1 MSRKFKHD
9 GGAKASRRQ
18 SLVLVASILLILAI
32 SVGGTLAYLAT
43 QTGPVANTFIPTS
56 VGTEIKED
64 NVGNVKKNVTVTNT
78 GSTDAYV
85 RAAIVVTWINDA
97 GEVYPQA
104 PVLGTNYTMD
114 LNKADDAWKEYG
126 GYYYWHA
133 PVAGGGETD
142 VLISSATPTDGTA
155 PEGYYLSIEI
165 LAQAIQAEPDAA
177 VIDAWGRDVA
187 SNVYSI
193 SNN

>member
-43 QTGPVANTFIPTS
+43 QTGSVTNTFTPTS
-56 VGTEIKED
+56 VETDIKEE
-64 NVGNVKKNVTVTNT
+64 NSGNVKKNVTVTNT

-133 PVAGGGETD
+133 PVAGGRETG
-142 VLISSATPTDGTA
+142 VLINSAEPTGAA

-165 LAQAIQAEPDAA
+165 LSQAIQATPNAA
-177 VIDAWGRDVA
+177 VIDAWGRNVA
-187 SNVYSI
+187 SAVYGI
-193 SNN
+193 N

>member
-43 QTGPVANTFIPTS
+43 QTGSVANTFTPTS
-56 VGTEIKED
+56 VGTHIDEVKD
-64 NVGNVKKNVTVTNT
+64 GNVKKNVTVTNT

-85 RAAIVVTWINDA
+85 RAAIVVTWINDD
-97 GEVYPQA
+97 GQVYPQA
-104 PVLGTNYTMD
+104 PVLGTDYTME
-114 LNKADDAWKEYG
+114 LNTGTTGAWTAYN
-126 GYYYWHA
+126 GYYYCKA
-133 PVAGGGETD
+133 PVAGGGKTG
-142 VLISSATPTDGTA
+142 VLISSAEPTGDA

-165 LAQAIQAEPDAA
+165 LAQAIQAEPKAA

-187 SNVYSI
+187 SAVYGI

>member
-43 QTGPVANTFIPTS
+43 QTGPVANTFTPTS
-56 VGTEIKED
+56 VGTEIEEKNE
-64 NVGNVKKNVTVTNT
+64 GNVKKNVTVTNT

-126 GYYYWHA
+126 GYYYWYA
-133 PVAGGGETD
+133 PVPGGEKTG
-142 VLISSATPTDGTA
+142 VLIDSAEPIGDA

-165 LAQAIQAEPDAA
+165 LAQAIQATPKAA
-177 VIDAWGRDVA
+177 VIDAWGSDVA
-187 SNVYSI
+187 SAVYGI
-193 SNN
+193 N